1 MKKQILFAIFAVT
14 QLFIGVHL
22 SAQIAVNTDGSL
34 PDNSAMLDV
43 NSTTKGILL
52 PRMTQAQI
60 LAIQNPSNG
69 LIAFC
74 TTNSKL
80 YIYVSI
86 TAQWKEIPYGSGILG
101 QPFPCGLDIT
111 INHLAGAVAPV
122 NKTVTYGTVTGIP
135 GELTKCWITRNLGAS
150 QQATVV
156 SDATEASAGWYWQF
170 NLKQGYKHD
179 GTIRTPNTTWISSIS
194 ENSDW
199 TTANDPCAIELGTGW
214 RIPTSTEWTN
224 VNASG
229 NWTNWNGPYG
239 SALKLHAAGYLL
251 YSGGSLSNR
260 GSGGYY
266 WNSTQ
271 GNATY
276 GWDLAFN
283 IGGSYMGNDLKAFG
297 FSVRCLHD

>member
-1 MKKQILFAIFAVT
+1 MKRFYFLLLLVFLLFSSALFA
-14 QLFIGVHL
+14 QIG
-22 SAQIAVNTDGSL
+22 INTDNSV

-43 NSTTKGILL
+43 KSTTKGVLI

-60 LAIQNPSNG
+60 EAISSSANG
-69 LIAFC
+69 LQVFC
-74 TTNSKL
+74 TTDNK
-80 YIYVSI
+80 IYVYVS
-86 TAQWKEIPYGSGILG
+86 TVGQWKEVAYGTGILG

-199 TTANDPCAIELGTGW
+199 TTANDPCAIELDTGW

-283 IGGSYMGNDLKAFG
+283 IGGSYLGNDLKAFG